1 MRTCP
6 SLAALALAT
15 LAANPAFAQT
25 NFASEDRLPA
35 TGYSESFEKPDV
47 EPPPG
52 VEPAASIS
60 EAFALVFASRIVHYD
75 RGPDGLNAVIALAP
89 DITAQV
95 RATIDLPL
103 VGRTVLVKDN
113 IETRELPTTAGS
125 LALAGN
131 ITRRDAPLIA
141 NLRAAGG
148 VVLGKT
154 NLSEWANIRDFN
166 STSGWS
172 AVGGLTRNPHAI
184 DRNTCGSSSGSAA
197 AVAAGFAWA
206 AIGTETN
213 GSITCPASINGVV
226 GFKPTVGLVSRTHV
240 VPISTTQDTAGPMA
254 RSVTDA
260 AMLLTAIAGS
270 DPADPATAEA
280 DRYKRDFAEGLPDA
294 SLNGVRIGVM
304 RRQAGDRADLRAV
317 FDTALADLEAAG
329 ATLVDI
335 EFEPNEE
342 MSRDSFQVLLF
353 ELREGMGQYLASIPP
368 IGGREKMTPRSLA
381 DLIAFNQRH
390 KRAEMRWF
398 GQGIFELAETTT
410 DRKAYEAARE
420 NAIHLAGEQTID
432 RLLAEYDV
440 QFLVAPTRGPA
451 WVSDLVNGDNFNG
464 SIGFGSPA
472 AIAGYPHLTVPMGA
486 IEELPVGLS
495 IIGGKWQD
503 WEVLKAGA
511 AYERARSA
519 SIPTPDFQRWMPQ
532 AGNPAA
538 ENASGA
544 TGN

>member
-1 MRTCP
+1 MKPVT
-6 SLAALALAT
+6 SLAT
-15 LAANPAFAQT
+15 LALALTFVPAPAFSQDSAAGEREIT
-25 NFASEDRLPA
+25 TEIIEF
-35 TGYSESFEKPDV
+35 PDGL
-47 EPPPG
+47 ETPR
-52 VEPAASIS
+52 S
-60 EAFALVFASRIVHYD
+60 EAEEVAVDQTMRILRLDD
-75 RGPDGLNAVIALAP
+75 RPGGLNAVIALAP

-95 RATIDLPL
+95 RATQTLPL
-103 VGRTVLVKDN
+103 GGRTVLVKDN

-131 ITRRDAPLIA
+131 MTRRDAPMIA

-184 DRNTCGSSSGSAA
+184 DRNTCGSSSGSGA

-240 VPISTTQDTAGPMA
+240 VPISSTQDTAGPMA
-254 RSVTDA
+254 RSVADA
-260 AMLLTAIAGS
+260 AMLLGAMAGS
-270 DPADPATAEA
+270 DPADPATADA
-280 DRYKRDFAEGLPDA
+280 DRYKRDFTQGLADA
-294 SLNGVRIGVM
+294 SLEGVRIGVM
-304 RRQAGDRADLRAV
+304 RKQVGDRADVSAV
-317 FDTALADLEAAG
+317 FDAALADLAAAG
-329 ATLVDI
+329 AVLVDI
-335 EFEPNEE
+335 DYEPNEE
-342 MSRDSFQVLLF
+342 MSRDSFTVLLF
-353 ELREGMGQYLASIPP
+353 ELRDEMGKYLRSIPP
-368 IGGREKMTPRSLA
+368 VAQGEEATPRSLA
-381 DLIAFNQRH
+381 DLIAFNEAH
-390 KRAEMRWF
+390 ADTEMRWF
-398 GQGIFELAETTT
+398 GQDIFEMAEGTT
-410 DRKAYEAARE
+410 DRPAYEAARA
-420 NAIHLAGEQTID
+420 NAIHLAGERGID
-432 RLLAEYDV
+432 MLLAENDV
-440 QFLVAPTRGPA
+440 AFLIAPTRGPA
-451 WVSDLVNGDNFNG
+451 WTTDLVNGDNYNG

-486 IEELPVGLS
+486 IEDLPVGIS

-519 SIPTPDFQRWMPQ
+519 EIPTPDFKRWMPD
-532 AGNPAA
+532 AGNP
-538 ENASGA
+538 SDR
-544 TGN
+544 

>member
-1 MRTCP
+1 MKTYT
-6 SLAALALAT
+6 SLAVLALAI
-15 LAANPAFAQT
+15 
-25 NFASEDRLPA
+25 
-35 TGYSESFEKPDV
+35 V
-47 EPPPG
+47 
-52 VEPAASIS
+52 AASPS
-60 EAFALVFASRIVHYD
+60 FAHEAESADDVIVVQEMPPSAIVDTNAQIARIRTLD
-75 RGPDGLNAVIALAP
+75 DAGPMLNAVIAFNP
-89 DITAQV
+89 DAAAVAVTMTE
-95 RATIDLPL
+95 RPL
-103 VGRTVLVKDN
+103 EGRTVLVKDN
-113 IETRELPTTAGS
+113 IETREFATTAGS

-131 ITRRDAPLIA
+131 MTRRDAPLIA
-141 NLRAAGG
+141 NLRDAGG

-226 GFKPTVGLVSRTHV
+226 GFKPTVGLVSRTYV
-240 VPISTTQDTAGPMA
+240 VPISSTQDTAGPMA

-280 DRYKRDFAEGLPDA
+280 DRYKRDFAAGLPDA

-304 RRQAGDRADLRAV
+304 RKQAGDRADLRAV

-381 DLIAFNQRH
+381 DLIAFNERH
-390 KRAEMRWF
+390 EHAEMRWF

-420 NAIHLAGEQTID
+420 NAVHLAGEQTID

-511 AYERARSA
+511 VYERARSA
-519 SIPTPDFQRWMPQ
+519 SIPTPDFTRWMPE